1 MVVFYETI
9 RTYVVTLF
17 VGLAAS
23 TIAPSQFSFPVFG
36 PIICGTIGGC
46 GGAFLPFD
54 KGLAPIKDGLPPPV
68 FTAFT
73 GATFFHLFTHYTKNG
88 NETGIPFVDDVLDQL
103 QIDAPKKGK
112 VIVAL
117 WFILYTFY
125 LNGIFSA
132 MASAPIPPPPV
143 VKVVAASTKAA
154 ASTKT
159 ASVKTEKKKRK

>member
-23 TIAPSQFSFPVFG
+23 TIAPSQFTFPVFG

-54 KGLAPIKDGLPPPV
+54 KGLDPIKNGLPPPV
-68 FTAFT
+68 FTAFI

-88 NETGIPFVDDVLDQL
+88 NETGISFVDDVLDQM

-125 LNGIFSA
+125 KNGIFSA
-132 MASAPIPPPPV
+132 IASAPIPPPPV
-143 VKVVAASTKAA
+143 KVVAQAPAA
-154 ASTKT
+154 AATTAS
-159 ASVKTEKKKRK
+159 ASVKTEKKKKR

>member
-1 MVVFYETI
+1 M
-9 RTYVVTLF
+9 
-17 VGLAAS
+17 
-23 TIAPSQFSFPVFG
+23 
-36 PIICGTIGGC
+36 
-46 GGAFLPFD
+46 
-54 KGLAPIKDGLPPPV
+54 
-68 FTAFT
+68 
-73 GATFFHLFTHYTKNG
+73 
-88 NETGIPFVDDVLDQL
+88 DDVLDQL

-143 VKVVAASTKAA
+143 VKVVAASTKTA
-154 ASTKT
+154 ASTKA